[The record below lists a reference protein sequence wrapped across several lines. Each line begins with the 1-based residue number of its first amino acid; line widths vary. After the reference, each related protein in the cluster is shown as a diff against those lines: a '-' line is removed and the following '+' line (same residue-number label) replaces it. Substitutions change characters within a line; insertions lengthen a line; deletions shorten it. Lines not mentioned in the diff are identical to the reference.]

1 MHSEQPKI
9 VGKRRPRSEIRRLV
23 AEFANSGMD
32 ASEFCR
38 SRGVSR
44 SSLYRHLKKRQSD
57 GNSAGNGMELL
68 AVEVAGVKCSSPM
81 EDYELAVVLANA
93 RRIEVHPGFD
103 MAWCETAGCATRA
116 VGMSLFFATGSATA

>member
-1 MHSEQPKI
+1 MHPEQQ
-9 VGKRRPRSEIRRLV
+9 VAVRQRRPRSEIRRLV

-44 SSLYRHLKKRQSD
+44 TSLYRHLKKRQSD
-57 GNSAGNGMELL
+57 GSSAGNSMELL
-68 AVEVAGVKCSSPM
+68 AVEVAGVKCSSSIQ
-81 EDYELAVVLANA
+81 DYELAVVLANA

-103 MAWCETAGCATRA
+103 ETTLARL
-116 VGMSLFFATGSATA
+116 VSVLERV